1 MSTIAPTTFTFE
13 ERVNPTYCDILA
25 KITFKQFKQFYSVSE
40 LEQNGDSIELTT
52 QYNLLR
58 NYCTEMIHNNY
69 TRLSTYHYSGN
80 KINGRLFLKDKMG
93 LQRIWAKFRGV
104 LSDGITR
111 DIDMFNAH
119 PVLLAFICKL
129 HKIECPK
136 LNRYIHTRQEC
147 FADLYK
153 TDKIVAADAKIL
165 FIKSINSC
173 NPVDTF
179 KKKTIKDSFFISY
192 DQEMKAIQSKLCTIY
207 KDLYNELKKTKPNN
221 AEGSLVNHL
230 LCIKENE
237 LLQKIMTAIKTYYK
251 PSVPM
256 FDGLMFFNN
265 HDSGITDDALIEL
278 LNTVTLAEGITW
290 SFKPHNCEI
299 KEILDNLDVTNNVN
313 FFIGDTEL
321 DVAMYCV
328 SHIFKNKLV
337 KCQGE
342 VYVYDNKIWTKNDT
356 PNIISKIIGYH
367 DLYIG
372 STNGDKLISKSTSMQ
387 NSLTELIMRNV
398 ITDNKFNKKMYDETL
413 QKLCFQ
419 NGYYDFK
426 LSKFIEYT
434 DDNIPLTPFIIDRD
448 YIVNK
453 SAYEDIYKR
462 ILYPVFNIILDDK
475 NEIVQTESNLQNIQE
490 LKYMLRKFSRMIA
503 GHARDDKQW
512 LILKG
517 SRNSGKGLLT
527 ELFQNSFEKY
537 VSSTNSDNFLTRQTI
552 GEESKMLAWM
562 NDFEFTRIIFSQ
574 EITILFDK
582 KGKKCSTINGNL
594 IKKISGG
601 DELECRLN
609 HKDARKFHHQ
619 STLVI
624 CCNDVPKI
632 SPDCA
637 NDNLHTFNMPCS
649 FFTDEAWD
657 NMDEIKKLEY
667 PFRRVADTNIKTQ
680 FCNNV
685 DVINSFINMIIEA
698 YNWNIKCPSKIKEE
712 KLNDCKDS
720 DFARFMNLFVFTA
733 KDDDNKCDNCSNPNK
748 DIYCEEHIVYNS
760 RIEELLELH
769 NINITKQKICK
780 LLANILFLKPIITS
794 TKKRGFKGLYEK
806 VDN

>member
-1 MSTIAPTTFTFE
+1 MSTIAPITFTFE

-25 KITFKQFKQFYSVSE
+25 KITFKQFKQFYSETE
-40 LEQNGDSIELTT
+40 LEQNGDSIEITT

-80 KINGRLFLKDKMG
+80 KTNGRLFLKDKMG
-93 LQRIWAKFRGV
+93 LQRIWSKFRGV

-111 DIDMFNAH
+111 DIDMSNAH

-129 HKIECPK
+129 HKIECTK

-153 TDKIVAADAKIL
+153 TDKIVASDAKIL

-256 FDGLMFFNN
+256 FDGLMFFDNT
-265 HDSGITDDALIEL
+265 DSGITDDALIEL
-278 LNTVTLAEGITW
+278 LNKVTLAEGIIW

-299 KEILDNLDVTNNVN
+299 KEILDNIDVTNNVN

-328 SHIFKNKLV
+328 NHIFKNKLV
-337 KCQGE
+337 KCQSE

-372 STNGDKLISKSTSMQ
+372 SDTDDNLISKSTKGQ
-387 NSLTELIMRNV
+387 DSLTKMIMRNV
-398 ITDNKFNKKMYDETL
+398 ITDNKFNKKMYQQTL

-426 LSKFIEYT
+426 LSKFIEYK

-448 YIVNK
+448 YVVNK
-453 SAYEDIYKR
+453 NAYADIYKR
-462 ILYPVFNIILDDK
+462 VLYPVFNIILDDN
-475 NEIVQTESNLQNIQE
+475 NEIIETDSNLQNVQE
-490 LKYMLRKFSRMIA
+490 LKYMLHKLARMIA
-503 GHARDDKQW
+503 GHAINDKQW
-512 LILKG
+512 LIFKG
-517 SRNSGKGLLT
+517 TRNSGKGLLYA
-527 ELFQNSFEKY
+527 LFKNAFENY
-537 VSSTNSDNFLTRQTI
+537 VNVTNGNNFLARPTF
-552 GEESKMLAWM
+552 GEESKLLAWI
-562 NDFEFTRIIFSQ
+562 NDFEFTRIIFTH

-582 KGKKCSTINGNL
+582 NGKSISSLDGNL

-601 DELECRLN
+601 DELDCRIN

-624 CCNDVPKI
+624 CCNEVPKI
-632 SPDCA
+632 IPDDA
-637 NDNLHTFNMPCS
+637 LQNLHTFNMPCS

-657 NMDEIKKLEY
+657 NKDEVEKLEY
-667 PFRRVADTNIKTQ
+667 PLRRLADPDIKTE
-680 FCNNV
+680 FCNNI
-685 DVINSFINMIIEA
+685 DVINSFMNLIIEA
-698 YNWNIKCPSKIKEE
+698 YNWKVKCPNKIKEE
-712 KLNDCKDS
+712 KKSESSES
-720 DFARFMNLFVFTA
+720 DFARFMNLFEFTL
-733 KDDDNKCDNCSNPNK
+733 KDNTICDKCNNSNK
-748 DIYCEEHIVYNS
+748 DIYCEDHIVYNS
-760 RIEELLELH
+760 RIEELLMI
-769 NINITKQKICK
+769 NRINITKQKICK
-780 LLANILFLKPIITS
+780 LLSNITFLKAIYTS
-794 TKKRGFKGLYEK
+794 TKKRGFIGLYEK
-806 VDN
+806 EDT

>member
-1 MSTIAPTTFTFE
+1 MSTIAPITFTFE

-25 KITFKQFKQFYSVSE
+25 KITFKQFKQFYSETE
-40 LEQNGDSIELTT
+40 LEQNGDSIEITT

-80 KINGRLFLKDKMG
+80 KTNGRLFLKDKMG
-93 LQRIWAKFRGV
+93 LQRIWSKFRGV

-111 DIDMFNAH
+111 DIDMSNAH

-129 HKIECPK
+129 HKIECTK

-153 TDKIVAADAKIL
+153 TDKIVAYDAKIL

-256 FDGLMFFNN
+256 FDGLMFFDNP
-265 HDSGITDDALIEL
+265 DSGITDDALIEL
-278 LNTVTLAEGITW
+278 LNKVTLAEGIIW

-299 KEILDNLDVTNNVN
+299 KEILDNIDVTNNVN

-328 SHIFKNKLV
+328 NHIFKNKLV
-337 KCQGE
+337 KCQSE

-372 STNGDKLISKSTSMQ
+372 SDTDDNLISKSTKGQ
-387 NSLTELIMRNV
+387 DSLTKMIMRNV
-398 ITDNKFNKKMYDETL
+398 KVDDDFAESMYKSTL
-413 QKLCFQ
+413 YKICFQ

-426 LSKFIEYT
+426 LSEFIEYT
-434 DDNIPLTPFIIDRD
+434 DDNIPLTPFIISRNYTANKLA
-448 YIVNK
+448 YIQL
-453 SAYEDIYKR
+453 YER
-462 ILYPVFNIILDDK
+462 IFYPTFNIILDENKQVIQNDD
-475 NEIVQTESNLQNIQE
+475 NLARLE
-490 LKYMLRKFSRMIA
+490 HLRFILHKFSKMIA
-503 GHARDDKQW
+503 GHNKTKEWMMFLGD
-512 LILKG
+512 
-517 SRNSGKGLLT
+517 RNSGKGIFNT
-527 ELFQNSFEKY
+527 LFQNAFTNYITE
-537 VSSTNSDNFLTRQTI
+537 TNSSNFISTKKSGSTDVAK
-552 GEESKMLAWM
+552 SYSWM
-562 NDFEFTRIIFSQ
+562 TPFEFTRLIFMNEFKN
-574 EITILFDK
+574 EIDSKGNQINKFDSEILK
-582 KGKKCSTINGNL
+582 KLT
-594 IKKISGG
+594 SGG
-601 DELECRLN
+601 DKIECRTN
-609 HKDARKFHHQ
+609 NTDERRFHIQ
-619 STLVI
+619 SSFIL
-624 CCNDVPKI
+624 CCNDEPNFTTQDAK
-632 SPDCA
+632 DY
-637 NDNLHTFNMPCS
+637 LHKFTMPCR
-649 FFTDEAWD
+649 FLTDEQYSKFSDDAKRQFIRHKA
-657 NMDEIKKLEY
+657 DETIK
-667 PFRRVADTNIKTQ
+667 DI
-680 FCNNV
+680 FCNNI
-685 DVINSFINMIIEA
+685 DIIDSFINLIFEA
-698 YNWNIKCPSKIKEE
+698 YNWEVKCPDYVKQEDMEDNEDTDYSV
-712 KLNDCKDS
+712 LL
-720 DFARFMNLFVFTA
+720 NLFEITDN
-733 KDDDNKCDNCSNPNK
+733 KDDTLTNK
-748 DIYCEEHIVYNS
+748 DILDIVK
-760 RIEELLELH
+760 RH
-769 NINITKQKICK
+769 NIPFTLNKIRKILIKHGYLPFRDNKQ
-780 LLANILFLKPIITS
+780 
-794 TKKRGFKGLYEK
+794 RGFSNIIEVEL
-806 VDN
+806 